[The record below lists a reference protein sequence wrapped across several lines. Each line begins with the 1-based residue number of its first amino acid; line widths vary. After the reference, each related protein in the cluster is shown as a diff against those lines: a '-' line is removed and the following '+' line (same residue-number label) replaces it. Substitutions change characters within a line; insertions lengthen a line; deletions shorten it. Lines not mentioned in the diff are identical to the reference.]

1 MIRQVKLSDVKELH
15 RINTEELGYSY
26 SIDKSL
32 SQLKKIL
39 NDEKHH
45 ILGLYQSDLDGQ
57 VLGYI
62 HAELYEEIYTDT
74 SLNVLA
80 LAVKKSN
87 QHQGIGAELIVFLE
101 NQALHRD
108 IHLVRLNSGMSRIN
122 AHNFYQHLGFDY
134 VKDQKKFIK
143 EI

>member
-15 RINTEELGYSY
+15 RINTEELGYNY

-45 ILGLYQSDLDGQ
+45 ILGLYQNDLDGK

-62 HAELYEEIYTDT
+62 HAELYEEIYADT